1 MNASKLV
8 QAYIFLTI
16 GAYGLILC
24 KNQPEETWAPLLV
37 NRHYTELEE
46 IKGKMTPPMDL
57 NKLSQA
63 SAEQVEKGKQLYA
76 ANCQFCHGDQG
87 HGDGAAGAAL
97 NPKPRNFAQ
106 ADGWI
111 NGNGFAAMYKTLQHG
126 AGVGMAAYDTL
137 PVEDRIALI
146 HYIRENLM
154 GGNKPAIASSELS
167 ALDHE
172 YKLSAGIQEPSQIP
186 VGKAISIVAE
196 ESRPYV
202 EQYDA
207 LVERLMG
214 GEGRPG
220 YAVFKSVIEDCAE
233 AVKLLEQDSGWRY
246 GPDFLAML
254 VAKNPAQHGFKPSV
268 LLLTRDE
275 LQRLHGYLLSSM
287 SGV

>member
-8 QAYIFLTI
+8 QAYIFLTM

-24 KNQPEETWAPLLV
+24 KNQPEETWTPLLV
-37 NRHYTELEE
+37 NRHYTKLEE
-46 IKGKMTPPMDL
+46 IKGKMTPPIDL

-87 HGDGAAGAAL
+87 HGDGPAGAAL

-111 NGNGFAAMYKTLQHG
+111 NGNGFAGMYKTLQHG
-126 AGVGMAAYDTL
+126 AGVGMAAYDVI

-146 HYIRENLM
+146 HYIRENFM
-154 GGNKPAIASSELS
+154 GGNKPAIASSELG
-167 ALDHE
+167 ALDNE

-186 VGKAISIVAE
+186 VEKAMVIVAD